1 MPNHLSRSTACDAV
15 LEDAAQSKTMPAPP
29 SHRLSDSSGTAARA
43 TLTMAFNDGAY
54 ITPEEERQW
63 IETCTGEMVDH
74 AKLYAIELPWSNPF
88 SGARSH
94 SSSPELPSRP
104 IVKKYVGVY
113 CSSYQSRVFPVISK
127 ALFTETLDLAY
138 GPTDASGSDSA
149 KSCVYA
155 FLSVI
160 YLFGLNGNLVE
171 AHDCETYARAAQGF
185 MARVV
190 REMTLSGLQSVI
202 MLIQHQYF
210 LGDLQAAALSVSI
223 ASRLLFSLRAHT
235 QSSPDSAY
243 HKSVAEHHL
252 RDLFWLCFSFD
263 KDICLR
269 IGQPPCIND
278 THYDLTLPANYA
290 QLQESNMQRET
301 RSSTDDTI
309 PLFPF
314 DLRLSMIK
322 SNVYQALYSANAA
335 KKSAS
340 EILSSIRSLDQELE
354 QWRQSLHPDIR
365 PTMTFHDETPVVA
378 LIHQA
383 IDRCRGCPARDR
395 VSSAMLVTNANQ
407 STLSFLEVA
416 LPVLAGECFWVVIFY
431 AVTAVLAL
439 FRAVLKDPLG
449 SGLMKTLRGVPKLMK
464 KVPIRTP
471 TLGVIFHAH
480 FLGNFTTELVR
491 LAECAFAKADKDAC
505 GPP

>member
-1 MPNHLSRSTACDAV
+1 
-15 LEDAAQSKTMPAPP
+15 
-29 SHRLSDSSGTAARA
+29 
-43 TLTMAFNDGAY
+43 MAFNDGAY

-278 THYDLTLPANYA
+278 THCDLTLPANYA

-365 PTMTFHDETPVVA
+365 PTMTFHDETPVSRGLNTQAIMLRLTYYHCVA

-383 IDRCRGCPARDR
+383 IDRCRGWPARDR

>member
-1 MPNHLSRSTACDAV
+1 MFARNS
-15 LEDAAQSKTMPAPP
+15 
-29 SHRLSDSSGTAARA
+29 TAARA
-43 TLTMAFNDGAY
+43 TLTMAFNDGVFM
-54 ITPEEERQW
+54 TPEEEQKW
-63 IETCTGEMVDH
+63 IGSCTGETVDH
-74 AKLYAIELPWSNPF
+74 AKLYAIELPWSNPC
-88 SGARSH
+88 SGAKSH

-104 IVKKYVGVY
+104 VVEKYVKVY

-138 GPTDASGSDSA
+138 GPTDVFGSDSA
-149 KSCVYA
+149 RSCVYA

-171 AHDCETYARAAQGF
+171 AHDCETYARAAQDF
-185 MARVV
+185 MASLVC
-190 REMTLSGLQSVI
+190 EMTLSGLQSII

-210 LGDLQAAALSVSI
+210 LGDLQAAAVSVSI

-235 QSSPDSAY
+235 MSPCDSAY

-252 RDLFWLCFSFD
+252 RDLFWLCYSFD

-278 THYDLTLPANYA
+278 THCDLTLPIDYA

-301 RSSTDDTI
+301 RSNTDDTL

-322 SNVYQALYSANAA
+322 SNVYQALYSTNAA
-335 KKSAS
+335 KKPAS

-365 PTMTFHDETPVVA
+365 PTLSFHEETPVSRGLNTQAIMLRLAYYHCVA
-378 LIHQA
+378 LIHQS
-383 IDRCRGCPARDR
+383 IDRCRGCQIRDL
-395 VSSAMLVTNANQ
+395 VSSDMLVTNVNQ
-407 STLSFLEVA
+407 STLSFLEIA
-416 LPVLAGECFWVVIFY
+416 MPVLAGECFWVVIFY

-439 FRAVLKDPLG
+439 FRAILKNPLG
-449 SGLMKTLRGVPKLMK
+449 SSLMKTLRGVLKLMR
-464 KVPIRTP
+464 KVPVRTP
-471 TLGVIFHAH
+471 TLGVIFHGH
-480 FLGNFTTELVR
+480 FLNTFTTELVR
-491 LAECAFAKADKDAC
+491 LAECAIAKADQDSRDS
-505 GPP
+505 P